1 MKYTNTQQFNL
12 GLKFMT
18 SDPADDRLVLSSS
31 ANMFVN
37 KNNTANSSLFNRAY
51 AGMVVTVEDEGYE
64 TYVCI
69 DDSPYKAKTVAN
81 VTAANLKNYWKR
93 GDQTL
98 YNYVHTE
105 VDDYVR
111 TPHIKVNS
119 QWITCTSTLSSTGIK
134 GIDYV
139 FDASVD
145 NDTLKVKNHILSGWK
160 FQLKRVESPATTNYS
175 EYNLQY
181 WQPGAT
187 QWADDPVKI
196 EIPKVQVVKQVKL
209 CKAVA
214 DASELGGYRV
224 IVYRDECTEQ
234 EWEDAEGSVF
244 LRVEWDNDNTPPAT
258 AVTYINVAEII
269 TIDIEPLRIRLTS
282 LESST
287 FALET
292 SVNLLEGRAAVV
304 DGSIASLHADDAS
317 IVNYVNGKVT
327 EINENIRD
335 NYYELSSSIG
345 QTRRDINERID
356 VIVGGAVE
364 NLSETLNVMNASISD
379 ISTRVAGNF
388 SSLSSSIGDTYNILS
403 ASIGET
409 YTSLNDVIVNEV
421 TTAIDRVNL
430 EILDVSGRVAANRA
444 IADASLRALDASYI
458 ELYNHNIE
466 ITNVWAAA
474 WNALF
479 EANPNLHK
487 PGEEPVG
494 GQGIY
499 YDTIDTSIGLNET
512 DIKTLQYYDNAT
524 NVYTGIMT
532 NKRYC
537 YLAIPEGKTFTMVT
551 SNTEPIQDDF
561 QLIGTTNIDSAAFTL
576 YCLDQYDLPMDDVTS
591 TITVI

>member
-1 MKYTNTQQFNL
+1 M
-12 GLKFMT
+12 
-18 SDPADDRLVLSSS
+18 
-31 ANMFVN
+31 
-37 KNNTANSSLFNRAY
+37 
-51 AGMVVTVEDEGYE
+51 
-64 TYVCI
+64 
-69 DDSPYKAKTVAN
+69 
-81 VTAANLKNYWKR
+81 
-93 GDQTL
+93 

-388 SSLSSSIGDTYNILS
+388 S
-403 ASIGET
+403 
-409 YTSLNDVIVNEV
+409 
-421 TTAIDRVNL
+421 
-430 EILDVSGRVAANRA
+430 
-444 IADASLRALDASYI
+444 
-458 ELYNHNIE
+458 
-466 ITNVWAAA
+466 
-474 WNALF
+474 
-479 EANPNLHK
+479 
-487 PGEEPVG
+487 
-494 GQGIY
+494 
-499 YDTIDTSIGLNET
+499 
-512 DIKTLQYYDNAT
+512 
-524 NVYTGIMT
+524 
-532 NKRYC
+532 
-537 YLAIPEGKTFTMVT
+537 
-551 SNTEPIQDDF
+551 
-561 QLIGTTNIDSAAFTL
+561 
-576 YCLDQYDLPMDDVTS
+576 
-591 TITVI
+591 